1 MIHNFDTFHSK
12 YFDSLIYYF
21 LRISPQTIVQLDKII
36 VVTVKPFTFPT
47 IDLHDFSVQII
58 DLLLKTL
65 YPILLIA
72 NNVSMLLRH
81 ILLVLLDFLDLILK
95 FGAIIKQHRL
105 HQIFNLNGQ
114 NLL

>member
-1 MIHNFDTFHSK
+1 
-12 YFDSLIYYF
+12 
-21 LRISPQTIVQLDKII
+21 
-36 VVTVKPFTFPT
+36 
-47 IDLHDFSVQII
+47 
-58 DLLLKTL
+58 
-65 YPILLIA
+65 
-72 NNVSMLLRH
+72 MLLRH